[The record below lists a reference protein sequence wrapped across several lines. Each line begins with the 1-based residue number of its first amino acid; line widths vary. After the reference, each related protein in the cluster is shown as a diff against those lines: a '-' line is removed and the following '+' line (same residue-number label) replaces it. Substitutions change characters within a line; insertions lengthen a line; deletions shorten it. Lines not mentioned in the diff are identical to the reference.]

1 MKISTIKKAIL
12 LSVFCGIVSG
22 VFSGCK
28 KAPPTQRKAPEVT
41 VATPV
46 EKNVRRYHDLTGN
59 TQATESVDIRA
70 RVEGFLEKVHFEDGA
85 DVQEGDV
92 LFTIEQDVFQ
102 VNVEQAQAV
111 LESTIAEQKRAQADL
126 SRVEQA
132 VKTGAVSEQEVD
144 LKRAERDIAKA
155 AVAQAKASLEQANL
169 QLSYTIVTS
178 PITGRISRRYMDVG
192 NLVGSGEKT
201 LLTQVVQFDPIYVY
215 FNFSETLLTRFLKK
229 SGETDQERRA
239 SGVKLYIGLADEDGF
254 PHEGFIDY
262 VDNKLDPTT
271 GTVQIRA
278 EFENKKRILYPGMF
292 VRIRI
297 PGLKET
303 AALLVSEKAIGTDL
317 GGKFVLTVGENDIVE
332 RRYVIPG
339 QLYDDMRAIEEGI
352 KPGERYI
359 VKGIQ
364 RARPG
369 LPVIPKETGTK
380 TNKSANKTADNK

>member
-1 MKISTIKKAIL
+1 MKIATIKKMIL
-12 LSVFCGIVSG
+12 FSVFCGIVLG

-28 KAPPTQRKAPEVT
+28 KTPPPQRKAPEVT

-46 EKNVRRYHDLTGN
+46 EKNVKRYQDLTGN
-59 TQATESVDIRA
+59 TQATESVEIRA

-111 LESTIAEQKRAQADL
+111 LESTIAEQKRTQADL

-132 VKTGAVSEQEVD
+132 VKTRAVSEQEVD

-169 QLSYTIVTS
+169 QLSYTTVTS
-178 PITGRISRRYMDVG
+178 PITGRISRRYVDVG

-201 LLTQVVQFDPIYVY
+201 LLTRVARFVPMYVY
-215 FNFSETLLTRFLKK
+215 SNISETKLIRLLKK
-229 SGETDQERRA
+229 SGKTDQERRA
-239 SGVKLYIGLADEDGF
+239 SGAKLYVGLADEDGF
-254 PHEGFIDY
+254 PHEGVIDY
-262 VDNKLDPTT
+262 IDNQLDSTT

-278 EFENKKRILYPGMF
+278 KLENKERVLYPGMF

-297 PGLKET
+297 PSLKET
-303 AALLVSEKAIGTDL
+303 SALLVSEKAIGTDL
-317 GGKFVLTVGENDIVE
+317 GGKFVLIVSENNIVE
-332 RRYVIPG
+332 RRYVT
-339 QLYDDMRAIEEGI
+339 L
-352 KPGERYI
+352 
-359 VKGIQ
+359 V
-364 RARPG
+364 
-369 LPVIPKETGTK
+369 PKQ
-380 TNKSANKTADNK
+380 A